1 LHYHANIKIDLSIS
15 LYVPL
20 RLSREDILTGG
31 VIRTMFLLG
40 WPMMI
45 GSLLQSLYNLT
56 DMFWLGRLPAE
67 EAKIAVAAI
76 NFTWP
81 VVFFFISFAGGL
93 GRGGIPIISQYI
105 GSNDR
110 DRANH
115 YTGQIFSVV
124 IIIATIMAILG
135 SLFSYPIFEAIG
147 AKDRLLETAA
157 TYGSIIFLGLPFMFI
172 VMGGGSVI
180 SAEGDTI
187 TPLIISGTS
196 VVINIILDPLLI
208 FGLGGLPRMG
218 VFGAATATVIAR
230 IIAAIWLMS
239 LLLRGKLRLKPK
251 LRDFKPKLDSV
262 KFILRVGIPSSASMS
277 LMALGFVIIQ
287 GILARLPNYELA
299 IATYGVANRIVN
311 LMFVVVNGLASSV
324 SIMLGQALGADLID
338 RAKKIAQ
345 TGVFFMFYLLLIS
358 STIIYIFKEPIIAFF
373 VPNNPDIIESGG
385 VFLSIVLI
393 GIPYFGIFR
402 IMNSILTGSGHTFQ
416 SFVLSVTRL
425 WAVRIPLAAYFAL
438 PLGIGMG
445 MVGVWFAMAISN
457 MISAGIGALFYFKGD
472 WKVKIIKKPKSET
485 QLPPS

>member
-1 LHYHANIKIDLSIS
+1 VA
-15 LYVPL
+15 L
-20 RLSREDILTGG
+20 RLNREQILTGG
-31 VIRTMFLLG
+31 VIKTMFLLG

-105 GSNDR
+105 GSNER
-110 DRANH
+110 EQANH
-115 YTGQIFSVV
+115 YTGQIFGVV

-135 SLFSYPIFEAIG
+135 STFSYPIFQAIG
-147 AKDRLLETAA
+147 AKDELLETAA

-187 TPLIISGTS
+187 TPLIVSGTS
-196 VVINIILDPLLI
+196 VVINIVLDPLLI
-208 FGLGGLPRMG
+208 FGIGGLPKMG

-230 IIAAIWLMS
+230 IVAALWLLY
-239 LLLRGKLRLKPK
+239 LLLKGRLRLKPK
-251 LRDFKPKLDSV
+251 AKDFKPKWNSV
-262 KFILRVGIPSSASMS
+262 KFILRIGLPSSASMS

-287 GILARLPNYELA
+287 GILARLPDYELA

-311 LMFVVVNGLASSV
+311 LMFIVVNGLASSV

-345 TGVFFMFYLLLIS
+345 TGIFFMFYLLLIS
-358 STIIYIFKEPIIAFF
+358 SAIIYLYRRPIIAFF
-373 VPNNPDIIESGG
+373 VPNNPDIIDSAEI
-385 VFLSIVLI
+385 FLSIVLI

-402 IMNSILTGSGHTFQ
+402 IINSILTGSGHTFQ
-416 SFVLSVTRL
+416 SFILSVARL
-425 WAVRIPLAAYFAL
+425 WLLRIPLAAYFAL
-438 PLGIGMG
+438 SIGIGMG

-457 MISAGIGALFYFKGD
+457 MVSAGIGALFYFKGD
-472 WKVKIIKKPKSET
+472 WLRKIIKKPKPGT
-485 QLPPS
+485 PLPAS

>member
-1 LHYHANIKIDLSIS
+1 MA
-15 LYVPL
+15 L
-20 RLSREDILTGG
+20 RLSREEILQGG

-40 WPMMI
+40 WPMML
-45 GSLLQSLYNLT
+45 GSLLQTLYNLA
-56 DMFWLGRLPAE
+56 DMFWLGRLPQE

-105 GSNDR
+105 GAGKRNK
-110 DRANH
+110 ANH
-115 YTGQIFSVV
+115 YTGQIFGVV

-135 SLFSYPIFEAIG
+135 SVFSYPIFEAIG
-147 AKDRLLETAA
+147 AKGALLQTAA

-172 VMGGGSVI
+172 VMGGGAVI
-180 SAEGDTI
+180 SAEGDTV

-208 FGLGGLPRMG
+208 FGLLGFPRMG

-230 IIAAIWLMS
+230 MIAAVWLLS
-239 LLLRGKLRLKPK
+239 LLFRGKLRLKPK
-251 LRDFKPKLDSV
+251 LRDLVPKWESV
-262 KFILRVGIPSSASMS
+262 RFILRIGLPSSASMS
-277 LMALGFVIIQ
+277 AMALGFVIIQ
-287 GILARLPNYELA
+287 GILAHLPNYELA

-311 LMFVVVNGLASSV
+311 MMFVVVNGLASSV

-345 TGVFFMFYLLLIS
+345 TGLFFMFYLLLIAS
-358 STIIYIFKEPIIAFF
+358 AIIYLLREPIIAFF
-373 VPNNPDIIESGG
+373 VPNNPDIIKSAG

-402 IMNSILTGSGHTFQ
+402 IVSSILTGSGHTGQ

-425 WAVRIPLAAYFAL
+425 WGIRIPLAAYMAL
-438 PLGIGMG
+438 FIGMG
-445 MVGVWFAMAISN
+445 MVGVWFAMVISN
-457 MISAGIGALFYFKGD
+457 MVSAGVGAVFYLKGD
-472 WKVKIIKKPKSET
+472 WKKKIIKDAKRKTRLHS
-485 QLPPS
+485 S